1 VLAVLLALG
10 PLTVMAAALA
20 VARRL
25 DPVGRAVLLLACAAF
40 ALAAVTSPVSF
51 IHDHF
56 THFRH
61 ARAAWTNPLFLLDPW
76 DRPAFMLLYAGPAHL
91 GLGAARLV
99 SLLPAAIAVA
109 ATMLAAHAAGL
120 RPAWLAGVFV
130 AAQYDVF
137 GQASST
143 MTELL
148 LAAAMAVACWAFFDG
163 RPRLAALA
171 LGVGG
176 LTRPEAPLLV
186 GCCALVLAAG
196 ERGARERLRL
206 VATVAAPFVVWVV
219 LGSALHRDLLWF
231 VHGNGYRDL
240 VGLRLDASQVLRS
253 YFYEALW
260 LGQPLPLLLLELA
273 GVLFIAR
280 EGGRRA
286 AFLLL
291 PAVALWALL
300 TFLRIGPEDW
310 WRQPRYTVS
319 IAPVLALLALDALD
333 AFEAAIPRLA
343 RPLLLGLAA
352 FAAADTLARAW
363 RPDLPPGSRA
373 IPAIFAAAVLVF
385 AAAWGAGRRV
395 SAGVALSVVLA
406 LPLVLAPPGTFGH
419 HRPTPSERFAE
430 VVVPWLAA
438 RRPAEIPYDHGSLE
452 QVCAWLVGDPADP
465 CPLPLVARTEPA
477 PGDTLFV
484 KQYDGTWSPPD
495 PPAGWRETWKAS
507 GPRVEGPLQAPVRWT
522 TTTMVWER
530 PAPVAEPHGRTALE
544 DVAPAEREVAP
555 APAKH
560 EAAPAPAPA
569 QQDDA
574 AAPAEHAPAPA
585 GTAR

>member
-1 VLAVLLALG
+1 VLALLLTIG
-10 PLTVMAAALA
+10 PLAAAAAALA

-25 DPVGRAVLLLACAAF
+25 DPVERAVLLVACAAF

-51 IHDHF
+51 VHDHF

-61 ARAAWTNPLFLLDPW
+61 ARAAWANPLFLLDPW
-76 DRPAFMLLYAGPAHL
+76 DRPGFMLLYSGPAHL
-91 GLGAARLV
+91 GLAAARLV
-99 SLLPAAIAVA
+99 SVLPAAIAVGG
-109 ATMLAAHAAGL
+109 TMLAAHAAGL
-120 RPAWLAGVFV
+120 RPSWLAGVFV
-130 AAQYDVF
+130 AVQYDVF

-148 LAAAMAVACWAFFDG
+148 LAAAMAVACWAFLDG
-163 RPRLAALA
+163 RPRLAAVA
-171 LGVGG
+171 LGLGG

-206 VATVAAPFVVWVV
+206 LATVAAPFVIWVA
-219 LGSALHRDLLWF
+219 LGSLLHRDVLWY

-240 VGLRLDASQVLRS
+240 VGLRLDASQILRS

-273 GVLFIAR
+273 GALLVAR

-291 PAVALWALL
+291 PAVALWLLL

-319 IAPVLALLALDALD
+319 IAPILALLALDALD

-343 RPLLLGLAA
+343 RPLLLALAA

-363 RPDLPPGSRA
+363 RPDLAPGSRV
-373 IPAIFAAAVLVF
+373 IPALFAAAVLAF
-385 AAAWGAGRRV
+385 AAAWASGRRV
-395 SAGVALSVVLA
+395 SVGVALSALLA
-406 LPLVLAPPGTFGH
+406 LPLVLSPPGTFGH

-430 VVVPWLAA
+430 VLVRWLAA
-438 RRPAEIPYDHGSLE
+438 RPRGEIAYDHGSLE
-452 QVCAWLVGDPADP
+452 PVCAWLVGDPADP
-465 CPLPLVARTEPA
+465 CPLPLHARAEPA

-507 GPRVEGPLQAPVRWT
+507 GRRVEGPLQAPVAWT

-530 PAPVAEPHGRTALE
+530 
-544 DVAPAEREVAP
+544 
-555 APAKH
+555 
-560 EAAPAPAPA
+560 AAPAHEPARVGAVP
-569 QQDDA
+569 
-574 AAPAEHAPAPA
+574 
-585 GTAR
+585 